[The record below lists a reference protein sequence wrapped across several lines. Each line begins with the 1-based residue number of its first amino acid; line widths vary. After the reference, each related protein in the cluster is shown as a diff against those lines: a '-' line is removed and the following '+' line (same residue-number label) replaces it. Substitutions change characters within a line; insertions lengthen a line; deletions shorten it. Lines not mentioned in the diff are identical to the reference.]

1 MPKSKS
7 VVKRRRQSEKRR
19 LRSRAAKSRIKTLT
33 KSLKSSSKDKKGSQA
48 TLSKVISAYDRAA
61 QKGIIHPRAV
71 ARKKSRLAKQMGS
84 TAAGKRKE
92 KS

>member
-7 VVKRRRQSEKRR
+7 VAKRRRQSEKRR

-33 KSLKSSSKDKKGSQA
+33 KRLKSSSKDKQGSQG

-61 QKGIIHPRAV
+61 RKGIIHPRAV
-71 ARKKSRLAKQMGS
+71 ARQKSRLMKQLGS
-84 TAAGKRKE
+84 APARKRKE